1 MVWHVIFPNTR
12 AARRGFTLVELVVT
26 MVVIGTLAAV
36 AMPRFAGVDPF
47 KSRGFHDEALTV
59 VRFAQKSAIAWHRN
73 VFVCVTATGISV
85 GTGAACGTPIPNPV
99 TRDGAALT
107 TTAPS
112 GVTLSILPAGNFSF
126 DSLGRPSAASNIT
139 ITLNSTIAG
148 DPARTIVVE
157 AETGYVHP

>member
-1 MVWHVIFPNTR
+1 MVWRVIVPRTR
-12 AARRGFTLVELVVT
+12 SIRRGFTLVELVVT

-59 VRFAQKSAIAWHRN
+59 VRFAQKSAIAWRRN
-73 VFVCVTATGISV
+73 VFVCVTASGISV
-85 GTGAACGTPIPNPV
+85 GTGATCGTPIPNPV

-107 TTAPS
+107 TTAPD
-112 GVTLSILPAGNFSF
+112 GVTLSPVGNFSF
-126 DSLGRPSAASNIT
+126 DSLGRPSAAAT

-157 AETGYVHP
+157 AETGYVHQ